1 MMSQEGTSPQ
11 EITDHEQGLKRELTA
26 RQMAMVAV
34 GGSIGTGLL
43 LGSGAAIQ
51 VAGPAVVLTFV
62 LSALISWTVAMA
74 LGEMSAVHPAAGSFG
89 VYAEI
94 YVNRWAGFIARY
106 GYWFSVVIAI
116 GSEVV
121 AAATYMRQWYPSVP
135 AIVWMVTFS
144 LFLLAINLFSVGHY
158 GTFEYWFALLKVVTI
173 FVFIVMGAALLFA
186 GKVRPQYVASGG
198 FAPLGWSAP
207 LMAIS
212 FGLYSFL
219 GIEMVAISSGEARSH
234 RDVANA
240 TRLAFA
246 MLAFIYI
253 GAMAVLVGVM
263 PWRNAGV
270 SESPFVT
277 VFKVAGIPA
286 AGFIMN
292 FVVLSAALS
301 GANASLYATSRMLFS
316 IARSGYAPQRM
327 GVLNRHGVPMGALL
341 ASMLGIVA
349 AIVLQLVTPRGAYL
363 YIIGAALVGG
373 MLAWLVSLLAHIRFR
388 KKISRDQLADLP
400 LRSPLGAAGSVFG
413 FIAILA
419 AILLTWRVEQSR
431 ITVLSAGPY
440 LLILTV
446 AYLLVQR
453 NHRANSRAGGA

>member
-1 MMSQEGTSPQ
+1 MNSQNADQ
-11 EITDHEQGLKRELTA
+11 ERGLKRELTA
-26 RQMAMVAV
+26 PQMAMVAV

-51 VAGPAVVLTFV
+51 VAGPAVVLTFA
-62 LSALISWTVAMA
+62 LSALISSTVAMA

-89 VYAEI
+89 VYAEL
-94 YVNRWAGFIARY
+94 YVNRWAGFVARY

-121 AAATYMRQWYPSVP
+121 AAATYMRQWYPAVH
-135 AIVWMVTFS
+135 AIVWMVAFS

-173 FVFIVMGAALLFA
+173 FVFIVMGAALLFT

-198 FAPLGWSAP
+198 FAPQGWSAP
-207 LMAIS
+207 LLAIS

-219 GIEMVAISSGEARSH
+219 GIEMVAISSGEARS
-234 RDVANA
+234 RKDVAQA
-240 TRLAFA
+240 TRISFA
-246 MLAFIYI
+246 MLAFIYV

-286 AGFIMN
+286 ASFIMN
-292 FVVLSAALS
+292 LVVLSAALS
-301 GANASLYATSRMLFS
+301 GANASLYVTSRMLFS

-327 GVLNRHGVPMGALL
+327 GMLNRHGVPMGALL

-349 AIVLQLVTPRGAYL
+349 AILLQLRTGNAYL
-363 YIIGAALVGG
+363 YIINAALVGG
-373 MLAWLVSLLAHIRFR
+373 MIAWLVSLLAHVRFR
-388 KKISRDQLADLP
+388 RVVSASQLAEIG
-400 LRSPLGAAGSVFG
+400 LRSPLGGAGSILG
-413 FIAILA
+413 FIAIMA
-419 AILLTWRVEQSR
+419 AIACTWWVSQSS
-431 ITVLSAGPY
+431 VAAKSAGIY
-440 LLILTV
+440 LVVLTL
-446 AYLLVQR
+446 AYLVVR
-453 NHRANSRAGGA
+453 KKENWENSR

>member
-1 MMSQEGTSPQ
+1 MTEQ
-11 EITDHEQGLKRELTA
+11 EQGLKRELTA

-89 VYAEI
+89 VYAEL

-121 AAATYMRQWYPSVP
+121 AAATYMRQWYPAVP
-135 AIVWMVTFS
+135 ALVWMVIFAV
-144 LFLLAINLFSVGHY
+144 FLLAINFFSVGHY
-158 GTFEYWFALLKVVTI
+158 GTFEYWFALLKVITI
-173 FVFIVMGAALLFA
+173 FVFIVTGALLLFA
-186 GKVRPQYVASGG
+186 GKVQPQYVAQGG
-198 FAPLGWSAP
+198 FAPKGWSAP
-207 LMAIS
+207 LLAIS

-219 GIEMVAISSGEARSH
+219 GIEMVATSSGEARSSKE
-234 RDVANA
+234 VARA
-240 TRLAFA
+240 TRIAFA
-246 MLAFIYI
+246 MLAFIYV

-263 PWRNAGV
+263 PWRNAGI

-292 FVVLSAALS
+292 FVVLTAALS
-301 GANASLYATSRMLFS
+301 AANASLYVTSRMLFS
-316 IARSGYAPQRM
+316 ISRAGYAPKRM
-327 GVLNRHGVPMGALL
+327 GVLNRHGVPMGALVV
-341 ASMLGIVA
+341 SMLGIVA
-349 AIVLQLVTPRGAYL
+349 AVLLQLRTSNAYL
-363 YIIGAALVGG
+363 YIINASLVGG
-373 MLAWLVSLLAHIRFR
+373 MLAWLISLLAHVRFR
-388 KKISRDQLADLP
+388 RTVSAAQLAEIG
-400 LRSPLGAAGSVFG
+400 LRSPLGAIGSILG
-413 FIAILA
+413 FIAIVASIACTWWVSQSSVA
-419 AILLTWRVEQSR
+419 AKSAGIYLV
-431 ITVLSAGPY
+431 VLS
-440 LLILTV
+440 V
-446 AYLLVQR
+446 AYLLVKK
-453 NHRANSRAGGA
+453 GE

>member
-1 MMSQEGTSPQ
+1 MTNQ
-11 EITDHEQGLKRELTA
+11 EQGLKRELTA
-26 RQMAMVAV
+26 SQMAMVAV

-43 LGSGAAIQ
+43 LGSGAAIHR
-51 VAGPAVVLTFV
+51 AGPAVVLTFV

-89 VYAEI
+89 VYAEL
-94 YVNRWAGFIARY
+94 YVNRWAGFVARY

-121 AAATYMRQWYPSVP
+121 AAATYMRQWFPGVHP
-135 AIVWMVTFS
+135 LVWMITFG

-173 FVFIVMGAALLFA
+173 FVFILMGAALLFA
-186 GKVRPQYVASGG
+186 GKVHAQYLANGG
-198 FAPLGWSAP
+198 FAPQGWPAP

-219 GIEMVAISSGEARSH
+219 GIEMVAISSGEARSSKE
-234 RDVANA
+234 VARA
-240 TRLAFA
+240 TRIAFA
-246 MLAFIYI
+246 MLAFIYV

-263 PWRNAGV
+263 PWQNAGV

-292 FVVLSAALS
+292 FVVLTAALS
-301 GANASLYATSRMLFS
+301 GANASLYVTSRMLFS
-316 IARSGYAPQRM
+316 LARSGYAPKRM
-327 GVLNRHGVPMGALL
+327 GLLNHHGVPMGALL

-349 AIVLQLVTPRGAYL
+349 AILLQLRTANAYL
-363 YIIGAALVGG
+363 YIINAALVGG
-373 MLAWLVSLLAHIRFR
+373 MLAWLISLLAHVRFR
-388 KKISRDQLADLP
+388 RVVPAQQIRETGLY
-400 LRSPLGAAGSVFG
+400 SPLGATGSILG
-413 FIAILA
+413 FIAIVA
-419 AILLTWRVEQSR
+419 AIACTWWVSESSVAAQSAG
-431 ITVLSAGPY
+431 IYLVVLSLAY
-440 LLILTV
+440 FLIRKKKATMV
-446 AYLLVQR
+446 
-453 NHRANSRAGGA
+453 

>member
-1 MMSQEGTSPQ
+1 
-11 EITDHEQGLKRELTA
+11 
-26 RQMAMVAV
+26 
-34 GGSIGTGLL
+34 
-43 LGSGAAIQ
+43 
-51 VAGPAVVLTFV
+51 
-62 LSALISWTVAMA
+62 
-74 LGEMSAVHPAAGSFG
+74 
-89 VYAEI
+89 
-94 YVNRWAGFIARY
+94 
-106 GYWFSVVIAI
+106 
-116 GSEVV
+116 
-121 AAATYMRQWYPSVP
+121 
-135 AIVWMVTFS
+135 
-144 LFLLAINLFSVGHY
+144 
-158 GTFEYWFALLKVVTI
+158 
-173 FVFIVMGAALLFA
+173 
-186 GKVRPQYVASGG
+186 
-198 FAPLGWSAP
+198 
-207 LMAIS
+207 
-212 FGLYSFL
+212 
-219 GIEMVAISSGEARSH
+219 
-234 RDVANA
+234 
-240 TRLAFA
+240 
-246 MLAFIYI
+246 
-253 GAMAVLVGVM
+253 MAVLVGVM

-349 AIVLQLVTPRGAYL
+349 AIVLQFVTPRGAYL

-373 MLAWLVSLLAHIRFR
+373 MLAWLISLLAHIRFR